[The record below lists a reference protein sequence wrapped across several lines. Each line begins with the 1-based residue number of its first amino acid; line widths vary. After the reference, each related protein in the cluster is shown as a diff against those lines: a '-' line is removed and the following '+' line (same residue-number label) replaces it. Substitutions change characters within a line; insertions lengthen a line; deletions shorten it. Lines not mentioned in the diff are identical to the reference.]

1 MKKNIFLVCFFLV
14 VFTNAVPLH
23 NGCITTYEDEGQLLL
38 LAKEFP
44 VNTITETISDC
55 SNGNDIL
62 RIDYI
67 HLSPDPPLK
76 GRQLKIDAAGYL
88 KEEVGQGS
96 YIDVTVKLGL
106 IKLLQKRFDLCEE
119 SQKVN
124 KPCPL
129 EQGDQQLS
137 TTIDLPK
144 EIPPVSIY
152 IITFYFS
159 FLYIAIS
166 SFHLIIFFFF
176 LTLRYQG

>member
-1 MKKNIFLVCFFLV
+1 MRNNFILFVCFLLV
-14 VFTNAVPLH
+14 VLTKAVPLH
-23 NGCITTYEDEGQLLL
+23 DGCITTYEEEEQLLL

-55 SNGNDIL
+55 SNSNDIL
-62 RIDYI
+62 QIRYI

-76 GRQLKIDAAGYL
+76 GKQLRIDAAGYL
-88 KEEVGQGS
+88 KEEVGEGS

-119 SQKVN
+119 SQKVD

-129 EQGDQQLS
+129 KQGDHQLQ
-137 TTIDLPK
+137 TTVDLPK

-152 IITFYFS
+152 IFFVS
-159 FLYIAIS
+159 FLYINF
-166 SFHLIIFFFF
+166 FHFIL
-176 LTLRYQG
+176 Y

>member
-159 FLYIAIS
+159 LLYIAIS

-176 LTLRYQG
+176 

>member
-1 MKKNIFLVCFFLV
+1 MRNNFIFLVCFLL

-23 NGCITTYEDEGQLLL
+23 NGCITTYEEEEQLLL
-38 LAKEFP
+38 FAKEFP

-62 RIDYI
+62 QIKYI

-76 GRQLKIDAAGYL
+76 GKQLKIDAAGYL
-88 KEEVGQGS
+88 REQVGQGS

-129 EQGDQQLS
+129 EAGDQQLS
-137 TTIDLPK
+137 TTVDLPK

-152 IITFYFS
+152 ILTF
-159 FLYIAIS
+159 
-166 SFHLIIFFFF
+166 
-176 LTLRYQG
+176 LRFVFI